1 MSSDSPKRN
10 DIIIVSGLPRSGT
23 SMMMKMLAAGGV
35 PVLTDAIRRADDDN
49 PEGYFE
55 FERAKQLDKG
65 DTAWLDEARGKA
77 VKVISAL
84 LPHLPDTY
92 VYRVIFMERD
102 IAEVLASQRK
112 MLERRAASNTV
123 SDEKMAAAFR
133 KHLDRIRAEL
143 AQRPN
148 CAVLY
153 IQYRDVLDKAAD
165 QALRVQTFLGQA
177 LALNQMASAVKAQLY
192 RNRGQ

>member
-1 MSSDSPKRN
+1 MTIDSPKRD

-65 DTAWLDEARGKA
+65 DTSWLPEAQGKA
-77 VKVISAL
+77 VKIISAL
-84 LPHLPDTY
+84 LLHLPEMY
-92 VYRVIFMERD
+92 AYRVIFMERD

-112 MLERRAASNTV
+112 MLERRAAPNTV

-133 KHLDRIRAEL
+133 KHLDRVRTEL

-153 IQYRDVLDKAAD
+153 VQYRDVLGNTAE
-165 QALRVQTFLGQA
+165 QALRVQTFLGR
-177 LALNQMASAVKAQLY
+177 ALNLDQMGSAVKAQLY
-192 RNRGQ
+192 RNRSQ